1 MTLICCGLMEQDPKP
16 WEVDAALREDRL
28 RFIAE
33 LLLEIRGEVAYAQE
47 PDKGDGNWGLGC
59 RAYERTAF
67 RLIQLASSGGY
78 PWLQAVNPSNNRLE
92 LALSIGGCPVRYL
105 RGDSERPALRH
116 VERAEHQYRLWPE
129 ARDDE
134 DWYWLLVL
142 ETDELGNGMRVVV
155 EQVNRMGETRWA
167 WVAAEAAMAATR
179 GVEAMSIA
187 REGAELPPPVIE
199 LASRNS

>member
-1 MTLICCGLMEQDPKP
+1 MEQDPKP

-67 RLIQLASSGGY
+67 RLIQLASGGGY
-78 PWLQAVNPSNNRLE
+78 PWLQAVNPTNNRLE

-116 VERAEHQYRLWPE
+116 VARAEHQYRLWPE

-167 WVAAEAAMAATR
+167 WIAAEAATAATR
-179 GVEAMSIA
+179 GAEDISIA

>member
-1 MTLICCGLMEQDPKP
+1 MEQDPKP

-67 RLIQLASSGGY
+67 RLVQLASGGGY
-78 PWLQAVNPSNNRLE
+78 PWLQAVNPTNNRLE

-116 VERAEHQYRLWPE
+116 VARAEHQYRLWPD

-167 WVAAEAAMAATR
+167 WVAAEAATAATQ
-179 GVEAMSIA
+179 GSEDMSIA

>member
-67 RLIQLASSGGY
+67 RLIQLASGGGY
-78 PWLQAVNPSNNRLE
+78 PWLQAVNPTNNRLE

-116 VERAEHQYRLWPE
+116 VARAEHQYRLWPD

-167 WVAAEAAMAATR
+167 WIAAEAAMAATR

-199 LASRNS
+199 LASRHS

>member
-1 MTLICCGLMEQDPKP
+1 MEQDPKP

-47 PDKGDGNWGLGC
+47 PDKGDGNWGMGC

-67 RLIQLASSGGY
+67 RLIQLASGGGY
-78 PWLQAVNPSNNRLE
+78 PWLQAVNPTNNRLE

-142 ETDELGNGMRVVV
+142 ETDEHGNGMRVVV

-167 WVAAEAAMAATR
+167 WVAAEAATVETR
-179 GVEAMSIA
+179 SGEDMSIA

>member
-1 MTLICCGLMEQDPKP
+1 MERDPKP
-16 WEVDAALREDRL
+16 WEVDPALQEDRL

-33 LLLEIRGEVAYAQE
+33 LLLEIRGEVAYTQE

-67 RLIQLASSGGY
+67 RLIQLASGGGY

-116 VERAEHQYRLWPE
+116 VARAEHQYRLWPE
-129 ARDDE
+129 ARDEE

-142 ETDELGNGMRVVV
+142 ETDGLSNGTRVVV

-167 WVAAEAAMAATR
+167 WVAAEAATAVTR
-179 GVEAMSIA
+179 DTDDISIA
-187 REGAELPPPVIE
+187 REGADLPPPMIE
-199 LASRNS
+199 VASRNS

>member
-1 MTLICCGLMEQDPKP
+1 MEQDPKP

-116 VERAEHQYRLWPE
+116 VARAEHQYRLWPD

-167 WVAAEAAMAATR
+167 WIAAEAATAAIR
-179 GVEAMSIA
+179 GVEDISIA

-199 LASRNS
+199 IASRNS

>member
-1 MTLICCGLMEQDPKP
+1 MEPDPKP
-16 WEVDAALREDRL
+16 WEVDPALREDRL
-28 RFIAE
+28 RLIAE

-47 PDKGDGNWGLGC
+47 PDKGDGHWGLGC

-67 RLIQLASSGGY
+67 RLIQLASAGGY

-105 RGDSERPALRH
+105 RGDSERPALRQ
-116 VERAEHQYRLWPE
+116 VERAEYQYRLWPS

-142 ETDELGNGMRVVV
+142 ETDELGNGTRVVV
-155 EQVNRMGETRWA
+155 EQVNRIGETRWA
-167 WVAAEAAMAATR
+167 WVAAEAATAER
-179 GVEAMSIA
+179 GGAEVMSIA
-187 REGAELPPPVIE
+187 REGAELPPPMIGV
-199 LASRNS
+199 ASRNS

>member
-1 MTLICCGLMEQDPKP
+1 MEQDPKP
-16 WEVDAALREDRL
+16 WEVDAALQEDRL

-47 PDKGDGNWGLGC
+47 PDKGDGHWGLGC
-59 RAYERTAF
+59 RAYERTGF
-67 RLIQLASSGGY
+67 RLIQLASAGGY
-78 PWLQAVNPSNNRLE
+78 PWLLAVNPSNNRLE

-105 RGDSERPALRH
+105 RGDSERPALRQ
-116 VERAEHQYRLWPE
+116 VERAEYQYRLWPG

-142 ETDELGNGMRVVV
+142 ETDGLGNGTRVVV

-167 WVAAEAAMAATR
+167 WIAAEAATAETR
-179 GVEAMSIA
+179 SAEIMSMA

-199 LASRNS
+199 VASRNS

>member
-1 MTLICCGLMEQDPKP
+1 MEQDPKP

-78 PWLQAVNPSNNRLE
+78 PWLQAVNPTNNRLE

-116 VERAEHQYRLWPE
+116 VARAEHQYRLWPE

-179 GVEAMSIA
+179 GVEAMSIT

-199 LASRNS
+199 LASRHS